1 MTNAPIILVPGFWL
15 GAWAWDEVAGILRAE
30 GHEVIALTLPGLES
44 ADADRA
50 SITLSDHVDAICD
63 AVKAAGRP
71 AVVAVHSGAGVPGYG
86 ASDRIPGE
94 IAAMVY
100 VDTGPATGPM
110 KADFADDEYPL
121 PSTEQLRE
129 NESLEGL
136 SDEQLETFQR
146 RGLPQPGAA
155 MREGPSL
162 TNPARLDVPTT
173 VICTSYSSDQVK
185 EAVEEGYEFLGGLA
199 ELRNVTYIDMPTS
212 HWPMWSRPAD
222 LAAILAETASG
233 AAKA

>member
-1 MTNAPIILVPGFWL
+1 MTNAPLILVPGFWI

-30 GHEVIALTLPGLES
+30 GHEVTALTLPGLES

-50 SITLSDHVDAICD
+50 SVTLADHVDAICA
-63 AVKAAGRP
+63 AVDSAGRP

-86 ASDRIPGE
+86 ASDRIPGD

-110 KADFADDEYPL
+110 DADFAADEYPL
-121 PSTEQLRE
+121 PPTEKLRE

-162 TNPARLDVPTT
+162 TNPARLDIPTT
-173 VICTSYSSDQVK
+173 VICTSYSSEQVK
-185 EAVEEGYEFLGGLA
+185 EAVEEGYAFLGGLA

-212 HWPMWSRPAD
+212 HWPMRSRPAD
-222 LAAILAETASG
+222 LAAILGGIARGSG
-233 AAKA
+233 E